1 MIRIFLILVTISL
14 LSACKRDNTP
24 DVSGIDADVK
34 ILRTENEIFNM
45 REFKDIDNLIKSH
58 PAFYQL
64 YFKEILMFP
73 NDKNQDSIY
82 KSLQMFVKDSLVT
95 DLFEKVKNKYSDMSA
110 LKDQTDL
117 MYRYLLYYFPNR
129 TTIPNL
135 YTFISEF
142 GYQIFIFQDD
152 GGKDGI
158 GIGLDMFLH
167 PEINYK
173 MIDPDNSNFS
183 DYITRTWN
191 KDHLV
196 KKIAD
201 LHVADIVGEAP
212 GHRLIDQMIHNGKM
226 LYITD
231 LLLPSVH
238 DSIIVEY
245 TGKQLEWCQ
254 ENELQ
259 MWSFFFDQKLFY
271 ESNPAKISKYINPSP
286 KSPDMPDEAPGRTA
300 NYIGWQIVK
309 TYMERFPS
317 TTVNDLIDLKDSQM
331 IMEKSKYKP
340 KQK

>member
-14 LSACKRDNTP
+14 LSACKNDNAP
-24 DVSGIDADVK
+24 DVTGIDADVK
-34 ILRTENEIFNM
+34 ILRTENEIFNIH
-45 REFKDIDNLIKSH
+45 EVNDIDSLIKNH

-73 NDKNQDSIY
+73 NDNNQDSIY
-82 KSLQMFVKDSLVT
+82 KSLQMFVKDSLVK
-95 DLFEKVKNKYSDMSA
+95 DLFEKVKKKYNDMSA
-110 LKDQTDL
+110 IKDQTDQ
-117 MYRYLLYYFPNR
+117 MYRYLLYYFPDK
-129 TTIPNL
+129 ISLPNL

-158 GIGLDMFLH
+158 GIGLDMFLY
-167 PEINYK
+167 PDINYK
-173 MIDPDNSNFS
+173 MIDPDNTNFS

-191 KDHLV
+191 TDHLV

-201 LHVADIVGEAP
+201 LHVSDIVGEAP

-245 TGKQLEWCQ
+245 TGSQLKWCQ

-259 MWSFFFDQKLFY
+259 IWSFFFDQKLFY

-286 KSPDMPDEAPGRTA
+286 KSPDMPDEAPGRTS

-309 TYMERFPS
+309 TYMEKYPS
-317 TTVNDLIDLKDSQM
+317 TTVNDLINLKDSQM